1 MKLFELDE
9 YEDLPIG
16 PGAAAI
22 SGSEWAR
29 FQTRWQTMTAKKL
42 SACFEFTGSTIRPKN
57 WVGVVATDT
66 IVLEVSPR
74 GAKRLDST
82 GRERLSSNI
91 DQMLRIAISGPSI
104 RLADAF
110 LHGAGSRLDSAVE
123 SMCDRVLLARRRRV
137 LRKYT
142 ARIEQ
147 TSAFRGRLLFPAE
160 ALNRIRRPGAFTCHW
175 VEPNEDTADNLFLKW
190 AMFAL
195 RASVGA
201 AVRRRLDECLAE
213 FDRVTNVDGM
223 HAYKRIRFDRL
234 PPEYVDA
241 IRIAKSLVD
250 GEIPDL
256 FAGALSS
263 RSELVFMPGI
273 FERFVRR
280 IAADAAARTGWMV
293 TEKSGLPL
301 ATWES
306 GPFAGAHCFR
316 LIPDVEVRAPGVK
329 ASMLLLDA
337 KWKPLR
343 PTSHV
348 LGVDEKDVYQMMTYL
363 HRYNCSRG
371 VLVYPSL
378 TAASEDAPAVT
389 LETRG
394 RQPAWITI
402 VRMPLLWEGVSD
414 AVDTLADVLDGV
426 AAVPIAAVS

>member
-1 MKLFELDE
+1 
-9 YEDLPIG
+9 
-16 PGAAAI
+16 
-22 SGSEWAR
+22 
-29 FQTRWQTMTAKKL
+29 
-42 SACFEFTGSTIRPKN
+42 
-57 WVGVVATDT
+57 
-66 IVLEVSPR
+66 
-74 GAKRLDST
+74 
-82 GRERLSSNI
+82 
-91 DQMLRIAISGPSI
+91 
-104 RLADAF
+104 
-110 LHGAGSRLDSAVE
+110 
-123 SMCDRVLLARRRRV
+123 
-137 LRKYT
+137 
-142 ARIEQ
+142 
-147 TSAFRGRLLFPAE
+147 
-160 ALNRIRRPGAFTCHW
+160 
-175 VEPNEDTADNLFLKW
+175 
-190 AMFAL
+190 MFAL

-234 PPEYVDA
+234 PPECVDA

-280 IAADAAARTGWMV
+280 IAADAAARTGWIV

-378 TAASEDAPAVT
+378 TAPSEDAPAVT

-394 RQPAWITI
+394 RHPAWITI

-426 AAVPIAAVS
+426 AAVPIAAAS